1 MPTQTT
7 NQLSWR
13 QQNSRLY
20 LDVGDRRCELPA
32 LITQLLLGDGGHGLT
47 DDPAIDL
54 LRLEQDLRRY
64 AADIAG
70 HAADVAEEVSYGS
83 DAITLASAEGGLIGC
98 WQRRKA
104 FEHFAVAAAAYLT
117 LTSRHCCA
125 RSWTSQFVSDNT
137 NRADPAWWAYRSD
150 TPGGMSYGDH
160 WRRDGDDDD
169 HIAAPLPRSGPWRLA
184 HLSWTGEV
192 YAVRR
197 TGRQPEEVWL
207 LGSEIHDDAEVM
219 GVLTDLRGRMREPNS
234 LILAAQTIH
243 SLG

>member
-1 MPTQTT
+1 VLVFSST
-7 NQLSWR
+7 
-13 QQNSRLY
+13 
-20 LDVGDRRCELPA
+20 
-32 LITQLLLGDGGHGLT
+32 
-47 DDPAIDL
+47 
-54 LRLEQDLRRY
+54 
-64 AADIAG
+64 AA
-70 HAADVAEEVSYGS
+70 
-83 DAITLASAEGGLIGC
+83 
-98 WQRRKA
+98 
-104 FEHFAVAAAAYLT
+104 
-117 LTSRHCCA
+117 
-125 RSWTSQFVSDNT
+125 FVSDNT